1 MSQDLN
7 LVENLNVC
15 SLVYLSYQGC
25 RVGNLEEQCFNSMDA
40 ALMRCSSSTLIFT
53 FVLMKYSYVLCYI
66 LVLIYCSLK
75 IYNHVGWRIGM
86 NGFTICSSHCF
97 LCCMIIFILVIR
109 YHGSLEYMNF
119 DSHHPTD
126 MHENVQSCFH
136 SKWIEVARRFL
147 N

>member
-1 MSQDLN
+1 
-7 LVENLNVC
+7 
-15 SLVYLSYQGC
+15 
-25 RVGNLEEQCFNSMDA
+25 
-40 ALMRCSSSTLIFT
+40 
-53 FVLMKYSYVLCYI
+53 
-66 LVLIYCSLK
+66 
-75 IYNHVGWRIGM
+75 M

-119 DSHHPTD
+119 DSHHPID